1 MLNAR
6 AASASVSSATD
17 ARLVFVI
24 VCEKN
29 AVAGRDIASAK
40 AAREGRATVARAHLA
55 AVFGPIARLEVD
67 LAVALE
73 RAAAVARAFV
83 GVRRPVVF
91 VAAVAVGRGLFRS
104 R

>member
-29 AVAGRDIASAK
+29 AVAGRDIGQV
-40 AAREGRATVARAHLA
+40 RTRGGRKKECA
-55 AVFGPIARLEVD
+55 E
-67 LAVALE
+67 
-73 RAAAVARAFV
+73 
-83 GVRRPVVF
+83 
-91 VAAVAVGRGLFRS
+91 
-104 R
+104 